1 MTDSAT
7 IFQRT
12 HTGREEIHNKS
23 HGLTQSERLVLIMVD
38 GVSTYQGI
46 RSKLSALTDD
56 RFNRALQKLVA
67 NELIVE
73 VFMPLDDQTPD
84 ELERTVIDR
93 FLRQDP
99 MDPVTVMLQDPEDE
113 LDLLKQA
120 RHAIAQWEP
129 SIETVPPKREAMEDF
144 PMLVDTA
151 APPAPAFR
159 KESALA
165 AEDVQAADDLMEEL
179 RAKRAQRPLPPPPQ
193 PIVVPPKSQM
203 QEEEPQVSG
212 FGAVHWGYWLIVA
225 GLAFILGFFI
235 ARLVP

>member
-1 MTDSAT
+1 MTDSNT

-12 HTGREEIHNKS
+12 HSGREEIHNKS

-46 RSKLSALTDD
+46 RAKLSALTDD

-73 VFMPLDDQTPD
+73 VFMPLHDQTPD
-84 ELERTVIDR
+84 ELESTVIDR

-113 LDLLKQA
+113 LGLLKQA
-120 RHAIAQWEP
+120 RDAISQWEP
-129 SIETVPPKREAMEDF
+129 AVETVPPKPVAMEDF
-144 PMLVDTA
+144 PTLVETA
-151 APPAPAFR
+151 APVFQ

-179 RAKRAQRPLPPPPQ
+179 RVKRALRPLPPPPQ
-193 PIVVPPKSQM
+193 PVVMPPKPKV